1 MMFKKLLYINLFSIT
16 FLALFNYLV
25 FHNLNSKAYL
35 ESFTVYNQRINDLA
49 FQNIDRQIMEAATE
63 IPQLYFSDMKQN
75 EDLLLP
81 QEEDVIGSPAGI
93 RGLVNQMEEIKKF
106 YSYVKSMDV
115 YYEGTQTVVTRFNRV
130 HHIASDEEIKKYLP
144 WYEEFQET
152 GKLNAFLE
160 SSHGIYPTG
169 EPVITFASRISRSK
183 WKDRGIVVAIHIS
196 PESLKEYMD
205 EEEGTLMVTT
215 PSGKILYLT
224 KGRDYKE
231 AGLVENDVKK
241 QEEKEKKLVTLLP
254 VHLDSGETTVFH
266 SGFQRTGLEYY
277 YYIQN
282 NRLYADYNVQ
292 NRIFLMNFLLSIF
305 FNLAILSVFSWFNHC
320 AFNKRISKAS
330 EEITTL
336 NETVRSSRP
345 LLLQNAVR
353 SLILNR
359 RMDQAYEQAAEY
371 LQYDSVSTAVLYHP
385 DLNGASDLVLR
396 LQEELLNGNGSYHS
410 LFTTMEK
417 GEVAVILSF
426 DAANKEMA
434 YEDFQKRLFA
444 VTEDCH
450 LILGKAFE
458 LSKENIRNSY
468 LNAAEIA
475 RYRFIYSD
483 RLLLTDADVEIEK
496 RKGSGSHLRLFEAIE
511 RDIFS
516 ENFQDF
522 QYHIEALTVSFQE
535 GNYTIDY
542 CMSTLRDLV
551 SLLYQIMNQRQLD
564 MWIIFGYDIR
574 EYYKQI
580 ESLEEFKVWM
590 LDLCSILLENMR
602 QKKQNVDTGLQAK
615 LTALIDENLENEISL
630 DFLCDR
636 LDMRPDALSRQFKQV
651 MGKGYT
657 EYIKEK
663 KMARVLELLAEDCS
677 VKEIAGRMG
686 YHSPQYFIKVF
697 KETYGLTPY
706 QYKKQKMGKA
716 EEE

>member
-1 MMFKKLLYINLFSIT
+1 MFKKLLYINLFSIT

-49 FQNIDRQIMEAATE
+49 FQNIDRQIMEAASE
-63 IPQLYFSDMKQN
+63 IPQLYFSDIKQN

-81 QEEDVIGSPAGI
+81 QEEDVMGSPAGI
-93 RGLVNQMEEIKKF
+93 RGLVNQMEEIKKS

-115 YYEGTQTVVTRFNRV
+115 YYEGTQTIVTGFNLV
-130 HHIASDEEIKKYLP
+130 HHITSDEEIKKYLP

-160 SSHGIYPTG
+160 SSQGIYPTG
-169 EPVITFASRISRSK
+169 EPVITYASRISRSK

-254 VHLDSGETTVFH
+254 VHLDSGEITVFH

-292 NRIFLMNFLLSIF
+292 NQIFLLNFLLSIF

-320 AFNKRISKAS
+320 AFKKRMSKAS

-371 LQYDSVSTAVLYHP
+371 LQYDSVSTAVLYHS

-450 LILGKAFE
+450 LILGKALE

-580 ESLEEFKVWM
+580 ESLEEFKIWM

-602 QKKQNVDTGLQAK
+602 QKKQNVDTNLQAK

>member
-1 MMFKKLLYINLFSIT
+1 MFKKLLYINLFSIT

-49 FQNIDRQIMEAATE
+49 FQNIDRQIMEAASE
-63 IPQLYFSDMKQN
+63 IPQLYFSDIKQN

-81 QEEDVIGSPAGI
+81 QEEDVMGSPAGI
-93 RGLVNQMEEIKKF
+93 RGLVNQMEEIKKS

-115 YYEGTQTVVTRFNRV
+115 YYEGTQTIVTGFNLV
-130 HHIASDEEIKKYLP
+130 HHITSDEEIKKYLP

-160 SSHGIYPTG
+160 SSQGIYPTG
-169 EPVITFASRISRSK
+169 EPVITYASRISRSK

-196 PESLKEYMD
+196 PGSLKEYMD

-224 KGRDYKE
+224 KGRDYEE
-231 AGLVENDVKK
+231 ACLVENDVKK
-241 QEEKEKKLVTLLP
+241 QEEKEKNLVTLLP
-254 VHLDSGETTVFH
+254 VRLDSGETTIFH

-305 FNLAILSVFSWFNHC
+305 FNLVILSVFSWFNHC
-320 AFNKRISKAS
+320 AFKKRMSKAS

-410 LFTTMEK
+410 LFTPMEK

-426 DAANKEMA
+426 DAVNKEMA

-450 LILGKAFE
+450 LIQGKALE

-602 QKKQNVDTGLQAK
+602 QKKQNVDTNLQAK

>member
-1 MMFKKLLYINLFSIT
+1 MFKKLLYINLFSIT

-49 FQNIDRQIMEAATE
+49 FQNIDRQIMEAASE
-63 IPQLYFSDMKQN
+63 IPQLYFSDIKQN

-81 QEEDVIGSPAGI
+81 QEEDVMGSPAGI
-93 RGLVNQMEEIKKF
+93 RGLVNQMEEIKKS

-115 YYEGTQTVVTRFNRV
+115 YYEGTQTIVTGFNLV
-130 HHIASDEEIKKYLP
+130 HHITSDEEIKKYLP

-160 SSHGIYPTG
+160 SSQGIYPTG
-169 EPVITFASRISRSK
+169 EPVITYASRISRSK

-196 PESLKEYMD
+196 PGSLKEYMD

-224 KGRDYKE
+224 KGRDYEE
-231 AGLVENDVKK
+231 ACLVENDVKK
-241 QEEKEKKLVTLLP
+241 QEEKEKNLVTLLP
-254 VHLDSGETTVFH
+254 VRLDSGETTIFH

-305 FNLAILSVFSWFNHC
+305 FNLVILSVFSWFNHC
-320 AFNKRISKAS
+320 AFKKRMSKAS

>member
-1 MMFKKLLYINLFSIT
+1 MFKKLLYINLFSIT

-63 IPQLYFSDMKQN
+63 IPQLYFSDIKQN

-81 QEEDVIGSPAGI
+81 QEEDVMGSPAGI

-115 YYEGTQTVVTRFNRV
+115 YYEGTQTVVTGFNLV

-144 WYEEFQET
+144 WYEEFQKT

-169 EPVITFASRISRSK
+169 EPVITYASRISRSK

-205 EEEGTLMVTT
+205 EEGGTLMVTT

-254 VHLDSGETTVFH
+254 VHLNSGETTVFH

-320 AFNKRISKAS
+320 AFKKKMSKAS

-385 DLNGASDLVLR
+385 DLNGASDLVFR

-450 LILGKAFE
+450 LILGKALE

-602 QKKQNVDTGLQAK
+602 QKKQNVDTGLQTK

>member
-1 MMFKKLLYINLFSIT
+1 MFKKLLYINLFSIT

-115 YYEGTQTVVTRFNRV
+115 YYEGTQTVVTGFNLV

-144 WYEEFQET
+144 WYEEFQKT

-169 EPVITFASRISRSK
+169 EPVITYASRISRSK

-205 EEEGTLMVTT
+205 EEGGTLMVTT

-320 AFNKRISKAS
+320 AFKKKMSKAS

-336 NETVRSSRP
+336 NETHACFLDHFR
-345 LLLQNAVR
+345 LC
-353 SLILNR
+353 
-359 RMDQAYEQAAEY
+359 YE
-371 LQYDSVSTAVLYHP
+371 
-385 DLNGASDLVLR
+385 
-396 LQEELLNGNGSYHS
+396 
-410 LFTTMEK
+410 
-417 GEVAVILSF
+417 
-426 DAANKEMA
+426 
-434 YEDFQKRLFA
+434 
-444 VTEDCH
+444 
-450 LILGKAFE
+450 
-458 LSKENIRNSY
+458 
-468 LNAAEIA
+468 
-475 RYRFIYSD
+475 YS
-483 RLLLTDADVEIEK
+483 
-496 RKGSGSHLRLFEAIE
+496 
-511 RDIFS
+511 
-516 ENFQDF
+516 
-522 QYHIEALTVSFQE
+522 
-535 GNYTIDY
+535 
-542 CMSTLRDLV
+542 
-551 SLLYQIMNQRQLD
+551 
-564 MWIIFGYDIR
+564 
-574 EYYKQI
+574 
-580 ESLEEFKVWM
+580 
-590 LDLCSILLENMR
+590 
-602 QKKQNVDTGLQAK
+602 
-615 LTALIDENLENEISL
+615 
-630 DFLCDR
+630 
-636 LDMRPDALSRQFKQV
+636 
-651 MGKGYT
+651 
-657 EYIKEK
+657 
-663 KMARVLELLAEDCS
+663 
-677 VKEIAGRMG
+677 
-686 YHSPQYFIKVF
+686 
-697 KETYGLTPY
+697 
-706 QYKKQKMGKA
+706 
-716 EEE
+716 

>member
-1 MMFKKLLYINLFSIT
+1 MFKKLLYINLFSIT

-81 QEEDVIGSPAGI
+81 QEEDVMGSPAGI

-115 YYEGTQTVVTRFNRV
+115 YYEGTQTVVTGFNLV

-144 WYEEFQET
+144 WYEEFQKT

-169 EPVITFASRISRSK
+169 EPVITYASRISRSK

-320 AFNKRISKAS
+320 AFKKRISKAS

>member
-1 MMFKKLLYINLFSIT
+1 MFKKLLYINLFSIT

-49 FQNIDRQIMEAATE
+49 FQNIDRQIMEAASE
-63 IPQLYFSDMKQN
+63 IPQLYFSDIKQN

-81 QEEDVIGSPAGI
+81 QEEDVMGSPAGI
-93 RGLVNQMEEIKKF
+93 RGLVNQMEEIKKS

-115 YYEGTQTVVTRFNRV
+115 YYEGTQTIVTGFNLV
-130 HHIASDEEIKKYLP
+130 HHITSDEEIKKYLP

-160 SSHGIYPTG
+160 SSQGIYPTG
-169 EPVITFASRISRSK
+169 EPVITYASRISRSK

-196 PESLKEYMD
+196 PGSLKEYMD

-224 KGRDYKE
+224 KGRDYEE
-231 AGLVENDVKK
+231 ACLVENDVKK
-241 QEEKEKKLVTLLP
+241 QEEKEKNLVTLLP
-254 VHLDSGETTVFH
+254 VRLDSGETTIFH

-305 FNLAILSVFSWFNHC
+305 FNLVILSVFSWFNHC
-320 AFNKRISKAS
+320 AFKKRMSKAS

-444 VTEDCH
+444 VMEDCH

-475 RYRFIYSD
+475 RYRFIYSE

-580 ESLEEFKVWM
+580 ENLEEFKSWM

-602 QKKQNVDTGLQAK
+602 QKKQNVDTNLQAK

>member
-63 IPQLYFSDMKQN
+63 IPQLYFSDIKQN

-81 QEEDVIGSPAGI
+81 QEEDVMGSPAGI

-115 YYEGTQTVVTRFNRV
+115 YYEGTQTVVTGFNLV

-144 WYEEFQET
+144 WYEEFQKT

-169 EPVITFASRISRSK
+169 EPVITYASRISRSK

-205 EEEGTLMVTT
+205 EEGGTLMVTT

-254 VHLDSGETTVFH
+254 VHLNSGETTVFH

-320 AFNKRISKAS
+320 AFKKKMSKAS

-385 DLNGASDLVLR
+385 DLNGASDLVFR

-450 LILGKAFE
+450 LILGKALE

-602 QKKQNVDTGLQAK
+602 QKKQNVDTGLQTK

>member
-1 MMFKKLLYINLFSIT
+1 MFKKLLYINLFSIT

-81 QEEDVIGSPAGI
+81 QEEDVMGSPAGI

-115 YYEGTQTVVTRFNRV
+115 YYEGTQTVVTGFNLV

-144 WYEEFQET
+144 WYEEFQKT

-169 EPVITFASRISRSK
+169 EPVITYASRISRSK

-205 EEEGTLMVTT
+205 EEGGTLMVTT

-320 AFNKRISKAS
+320 AFKKRMSKAS

-385 DLNGASDLVLR
+385 DLNGASDLVFR

-426 DAANKEMA
+426 DAANMQLV
-434 YEDFQKRLFA
+434 YQDFQKRLFA
-444 VTEDCH
+444 VAEHCH

-511 RDIFS
+511 RDILS

-535 GNYTIDY
+535 GNYTVDY

-580 ESLEEFKVWM
+580 ESLEEFKIWM
-590 LDLCSILLENMR
+590 LDLCSILLENVR
-602 QKKQNVDTGLQAK
+602 QKKQNVDTDLQAK

-663 KMARVLELLAEDCS
+663 KMARVLELLAEDYS
-677 VKEIAGRMG
+677 VKDIAGRMG

-697 KETYGLTPY
+697 KEIYGLTPY
-706 QYKKQKMGKA
+706 QYKKQKLGK
-716 EEE
+716 EEEV

>member
-1 MMFKKLLYINLFSIT
+1 MFKKLLYINLFSIT

-49 FQNIDRQIMEAATE
+49 FQNIDRQIMEAASE
-63 IPQLYFSDMKQN
+63 IPQLYFSDIKQN

-81 QEEDVIGSPAGI
+81 QEEDVMGSPAGI
-93 RGLVNQMEEIKKF
+93 RGLVNQMEEIKKS
-106 YSYVKSMDV
+106 YSYVKSIDV
-115 YYEGTQTVVTRFNRV
+115 YYEGPQTIVTGFNLV
-130 HHIASDEEIKKYLP
+130 HHITSDEEIKKYLP

-160 SSHGIYPTG
+160 SSQGIYPTG
-169 EPVITFASRISRSK
+169 EPVITYASRISRSK

-196 PESLKEYMD
+196 PGSLKEYMD

-224 KGRDYKE
+224 KGRDYEE
-231 AGLVENDVKK
+231 ACLVENDVKK
-241 QEEKEKKLVTLLP
+241 QEEKEKNLVTLLP
-254 VHLDSGETTVFH
+254 VRLDSGETTVFH

-282 NRLYADYNVQ
+282 NRLYADYHVQ

-305 FNLAILSVFSWFNHC
+305 FNLVILSVFSWFNHC
-320 AFNKRISKAS
+320 AFKKRMSKAS

-336 NETVRSSRP
+336 NETVRSSKP

-426 DAANKEMA
+426 DAANREMA

-444 VTEDCH
+444 VAEDCH

-580 ESLEEFKVWM
+580 ESLEEFKIWT
-590 LDLCSILLENMR
+590 LDLCSILLENIR

-636 LDMRPDALSRQFKQV
+636 LDMRPDVLSRQFKQV

-706 QYKKQKMGKA
+706 QYKKQKMGKV

>member
-1 MMFKKLLYINLFSIT
+1 MFKKLLYINLFSIT

-63 IPQLYFSDMKQN
+63 IPQLYFSEMKQN

-81 QEEDVIGSPAGI
+81 QEEDVMGSPAGI

-115 YYEGTQTVVTRFNRV
+115 YYEGTQTVVTGFNLV

-215 PSGKILYLT
+215 SSGKILYLT

-241 QEEKEKKLVTLLP
+241 QEKKEKKLVTLLP

-320 AFNKRISKAS
+320 AFKKRMSKAS

-426 DAANKEMA
+426 DAANMQLV
-434 YEDFQKRLFA
+434 YQDFQKRLFA
-444 VTEDCH
+444 VAEDCH
-450 LILGKAFE
+450 LILGKALE

-475 RYRFIYSD
+475 RYRFIYSE

-580 ESLEEFKVWM
+580 ESLEEFKIWM

-602 QKKQNVDTGLQAK
+602 QKKQNVDTDLQAK

-677 VKEIAGRMG
+677 VKDIAGRMG

-697 KETYGLTPY
+697 KEIYGLTPY
-706 QYKKQKMGKA
+706 QYKKQKLGK
-716 EEE
+716 EEEA

>member
-1 MMFKKLLYINLFSIT
+1 MFKKLLYINLFSIT

-49 FQNIDRQIMEAATE
+49 FQNIDRQIMEAASE
-63 IPQLYFSDMKQN
+63 IPQLYFSDIKQN

-81 QEEDVIGSPAGI
+81 QEEDVMGSPAGI
-93 RGLVNQMEEIKKF
+93 RGLVNQMEEIKKS

-115 YYEGTQTVVTRFNRV
+115 YYEGTQTIVTGFNLV
-130 HHIASDEEIKKYLP
+130 HHITSDEEIKKYLP

-160 SSHGIYPTG
+160 SSQGIYPTG
-169 EPVITFASRISRSK
+169 EPVITYASRISRSK

-196 PESLKEYMD
+196 PGSLKEYMD

-224 KGRDYKE
+224 KGRDYEE
-231 AGLVENDVKK
+231 ACLVENDMKK
-241 QEEKEKKLVTLLP
+241 QEEKEKNLVTLLP
-254 VHLDSGETTVFH
+254 VRLDSGETTIFH

-305 FNLAILSVFSWFNHC
+305 FNLVILSVFSWFNHC
-320 AFNKRISKAS
+320 AFKKRMSKAS